1 MPLTVQNLNGT
12 VNDLNGHN
20 LYAWHMARGEVD
32 EAIAAADRALAA
44 IRATDSPQ
52 EKLEAAGRL
61 VEALRARSDEAARI
75 RHAEAVRIYETES
88 LSLAQLAHRVGI
100 SKARADQII
109 KQAERQKEDDH
120 A

>member
-1 MPLTVQNLNGT
+1 VDN
-12 VNDLNGHN
+12 
-20 LYAWHMARGEVD
+20 AAGEID

-44 IRATDSPQ
+44 IRAIASPQ

-61 VEALRARSDEAARI
+61 VEALRARSDEAARV
-75 RHAEAVRIYETES
+75 RHAEALRIYETES
-88 LSLAQLAHRVGI
+88 LSLAQLANRVGI

-109 KQAERQKEDDH
+109 KAERQKEADN

>member
-1 MPLTVQNLNGT
+1 VGS
-12 VNDLNGHN
+12 
-20 LYAWHMARGEVD
+20 
-32 EAIAAADRALAA
+32 AADETDAAITAADKALAA
-44 IRATDSPQ
+44 IRATASPQ

-75 RHAEAVRIYETES
+75 RHAEAVHIYETES
-88 LSLAQLAHRVGI
+88 LSLAQLASRVGI

-109 KQAERQKEDDH
+109 KAERQKEADN

>member
-1 MPLTVQNLNGT
+1 MGCE
-12 VNDLNGHN
+12 
-20 LYAWHMARGEVD
+20 EVD

-44 IRATDSPQ
+44 IRATASPQ

-75 RHAEAVRIYETES
+75 RHAEAVRIYEAES
-88 LSLAQLAHRVGI
+88 LSLAQLANRVGI

-109 KQAERQKEDDH
+109 RAEREKEADN